1 MAVLVLWSSWASGTT
16 GEEKPK
22 KAGRT
27 AAEALVR
34 FEKAWQPQEGYMRP
48 LNDAGWKARLE
59 AFRDLVGLGDKA
71 VPVLT
76 DALVKGKPETRIFAA
91 QTLTLLANPMGR
103 PALEKALKDSQP
115 AVRLY
120 AIDALSMFGRVEE
133 TPLYRQLRDKDPNR
147 DVRAHMAFALERDDK
162 PRPTEIQ
169 KALLDY
175 NLKSL
180 NTAQVGKPAPD
191 FTLSDP
197 LGKSY
202 RLSQFRGRKAVVLV
216 FIYGDT

>member
-1 MAVLVLWSSWASGTT
+1 
-16 GEEKPK
+16 
-22 KAGRT
+22 
-27 AAEALVR
+27 
-34 FEKAWQPQEGYMRP
+34 MRP

-59 AFRDLVGLGDKA
+59 AFRDLVSLGNKA

-76 DALVKGKPETRIFAA
+76 GALTKGEPETRVFAA
-91 QTLTLLANPMGR
+91 QTLTLLANPMAR
-103 PALEKALKDSQP
+103 PVLEKALKDSHP

-120 AIDALSMFGRVEE
+120 AIDALSMFGQLQES
-133 TPLYRQLRDKDPNR
+133 PLYRQLRDEDPNR
-147 DVRAHMAFALERDDK
+147 DVRSHMAFALERDDK

-175 NLKSL
+175 NLESL

-191 FTLSDP
+191 FTLGDP
-197 LGKSY
+197 LGKAH